1 MNAPLNFPI
10 AQIDYPDDD
19 GKPMSDNTLQY
30 DWIVT
35 LQSGLAALF
44 RDTPDVFVA
53 GNLLWYAV
61 EGNVKRRTAPDVMV
75 AFGRPKG
82 YRGSYKQ
89 WRENGIPPQ
98 VVFEVLSPGNRPR
111 AMAKKLLFYET
122 HGAEEYYIYD
132 PHGVK
137 LTGYTRDNVGA
148 FSPIPNTNG
157 YTSPRLGVRFD
168 MSGEELVVVRPDG
181 GRFLTNLELEQR
193 KAVAEQ
199 RSAEAEQRSAEA
211 EQRSAEAEQRV
222 AAEKRLTA
230 NLAQNLEHLRA
241 KMLAAG
247 LDPDADGP

>member
-44 RDTPDVFVA
+44 RDNPDVFVA

-122 HGAEEYYIYD
+122 YGVEEYYIYD
-132 PHGVK
+132 PDGVK

-199 RSAEAEQRSAEA
+199 RSAEAEQR
-211 EQRSAEAEQRV
+211 V